1 VPPTDQPRHR
11 LVRSPDRR
19 RSASA
24 AVRGGE
30 LVLRV
35 PAGLAPDDEREL
47 AGRVLAKVVRRA
59 DDAAV
64 PAGPPPS
71 VPARDTRARPGP
83 RGDRLLVAR
92 ADAVADRFLGGVRAT
107 RVSWS
112 HRMQSRWGSCTVPSA
127 RVRISSR
134 VSVAPDEVLDH
145 LLLHELAHLRET
157 GHGTAF
163 RRLVAQD
170 PAGPAADAWF
180 HHLEVHT
187 LRRALGRSD
196 A

>member
-1 VPPTDQPRHR
+1 MPATDPPRHR

-24 AVRGGE
+24 AVRDGE
-30 LVLRV
+30 VVLRV
-35 PAGLAPDDEREL
+35 PAGLPPEGEREL
-47 AGRVLAKVVRRA
+47 AERVLAKVVRRA
-59 DDAAV
+59 ADPTV
-64 PAGPPPS
+64 PPGPPTT

-92 ADAVADRFLGGVRAT
+92 ADAVADRFLGGVRAA

-127 RVRISSR
+127 RIRISAR
-134 VSVAPDEVLDH
+134 VAVAPDAVLDH
-145 LLLHELAHLRET
+145 LLLHELAHLRES
-157 GHGTAF
+157 GHGSAF

-187 LRRALGRSD
+187 LRRALGHAD